1 MNFLKRVLSTVV
13 GMGVFIGLF
22 FFILVLIGAAIGGGS
37 DDKVTIEDNSVLA
50 LNLDEEMPDYAGKF
64 DYGELNELFKGN
76 KKYNGLFNVINA
88 IKYAATDDKI
98 KGISIKN
105 NNLSAGMAQTKALR
119 DALLDFKKSGK
130 FILAYG
136 DVIGQKD
143 YYLNSVADSIYLNPV
158 GALDFKGLATE
169 ILYYKDFQDKYGIK
183 MEVIR
188 HGKYK
193 SAVEPYLAQEMSD
206 ANREQI
212 SAFLNSIWSEMKKEI
227 GASRNITTAQLDTIA
242 DNLLARNAK
251 KAVDSKLIDKL
262 IYIDEFNDIIKN
274 KLGVASDE
282 DYESIGIYDYAEHTA
297 KKNRSKQIK
306 IKDKIAVIYAQGQIM
321 YGEGDEKTIGQG
333 VINKALKEAREDDK
347 VKAIVLRVNS
357 PGGSALASE
366 LIWREIELTKA
377 VKPVIVSM
385 GNLAA
390 SGGYYIACNAT
401 TIIAE
406 PSTITGS
413 IGVFGTLPNAHE
425 FMNDIGINA
434 EQVTTNKNSIDYSFF
449 EPMKDEQRAIIKE
462 GVVDIYELFTNR
474 VATGRGMT
482 QEAVHEIAQGRV
494 WTGVDAL
501 NIGLVDEL
509 GGLDLALTRAA
520 EAAELDEYKI
530 KELPIYKKDFEKMF
544 ESFGLIKT
552 KEDYLKEELGIH
564 NYRILMKMKSITQMQ
579 GTQML
584 LPYDIEIK

>member
-13 GMGVFIGLF
+13 GIGVFLGLCF
-22 FFILVLIGAAIGGGS
+22 FFLMIIGAAIGGGN
-37 DDKVTIEDNSVLA
+37 DNKITINDNSVLA
-50 LNLDEEMPDYAGKF
+50 LNLDEDMPDYSGKF

-76 KKYNGLFNVINA
+76 KKYNGLFNVIDA
-88 IKYAATDDKI
+88 IKHAATDDNI
-98 KGISIKN
+98 KGISIEN
-105 NNLSAGMAQTKALR
+105 NNLKAGMAQTKALR

-143 YYLNSVADSIYLNPV
+143 YYLNSVADAVYLNPV

-169 ILYYKDFQDKYGIK
+169 ILYYKDFQEKYGVK

-212 SAFLNSIWSEMKKEI
+212 SVFLNSIWTEMKKEI
-227 GASRNITTAQLDTIA
+227 GASRNVPTQQLDSIA

-262 IYIDEFNDIIKN
+262 IYIDEFKNIIKE
-274 KLGVASDE
+274 KLEISEDE
-282 DYESIGIYDYAEHTA
+282 EYETVEIYDYAEHTS
-297 KKNRSKQIK
+297 KKNKTKQFK

-333 VINKALKEAREDDK
+333 VINKSLKEAREDDNI
-347 VKAIVLRVNS
+347 KAIVLRVNS

-401 TIIAE
+401 KVIAE

-449 EPMKDEQRAIIKE
+449 EPMKDDQRAIIKE

-494 WTGVDAL
+494 WTGADAL

-520 EAAELDEYKI
+520 EAAELEQYKI
-530 KELPIYKKDFEKMF
+530 KELPIYEKDFEKMF
-544 ESFGLIKT
+544 ESFGLVKT
-552 KEDYLKEELGIH
+552 KEEFLKEELGIH
-564 NYRILMKMKSITQMQ
+564 NYRILTKMKNITKMQ

>member
-1 MNFLKRVLSTVV
+1 MNFLKRVLSTIV
-13 GMGVFIGLF
+13 GIGIF
-22 FFILVLIGAAIGGGS
+22 FGLCFFLLVIIGAAIGGS
-37 DDKVTIEDNSVLA
+37 DDDKITVEPNSVLA
-50 LNLDEEMPDYAGKF
+50 LNLDDDMPDYAGKF

-76 KKYNGLFNVINA
+76 KKYNGLFNIIDA
-88 IKYAATDDKI
+88 ISYAATDDNI
-98 KGISIKN
+98 KGISIEN
-105 NNLSAGMAQTKALR
+105 NTLSAGMAQTKALR

-130 FILAYG
+130 FIVAYG
-136 DVIGQKD
+136 DIIGQKD
-143 YYLNSVADSIYLNPV
+143 YYLNSVADEIYLNPV

-169 ILYYKDFQDKYGIK
+169 ILYYKNFQDKYGLK

-193 SAVEPYLAQEMSD
+193 SAVEPYLAQEMSE

-212 SAFLNSIWSEMKKEI
+212 SVFLNSIWKEMKHEI
-227 GASRNITTAQLDTIA
+227 GASRHIEVAQLDTIA

-251 KAVDSKLIDKL
+251 MAVASKLIDKL
-262 IYIDEFNDIIKN
+262 IYVDEFNAIIKD
-274 KLGVASDE
+274 KLGLSDND
-282 DYESIGIYDYAEHTA
+282 DYEEIGIYDYAKHTSG
-297 KKNRSKQIK
+297 KNRSKQFK
-306 IKDKIAVIYAQGQIM
+306 IKDNIAVIYAQGQIM
-321 YGEGDEKTIGQG
+321 YGEGDEKQIGQG
-333 VINKALKEAREDDK
+333 VINKALKVAREDDQ

-390 SGGYYIACNAT
+390 SGGYYIACNADK
-401 TIIAE
+401 IIAE

-413 IGVFGTLPNAHE
+413 IGVFGTLPNAHD

-434 EQVTTNKNSIDYSFF
+434 EQVTTNKNSVDYSVF
-449 EPMKDEQRAIIKE
+449 EPMTEDQRTYIKE
-462 GVVDIYELFTNR
+462 GVVDIYNLFTNR

-482 QEAVHEIAQGRV
+482 QAAVHDIAQGRV
-494 WTGVDAL
+494 WTGADAL

-509 GGLDLALTRAA
+509 GGLDIALQRAA
-520 EAAELDEYKI
+520 EAAKLETYKI
-530 KELPIYKKDFEKMF
+530 KELPVYDKDFEKMI
-544 ESFGLIKT
+544 ESFGLFQT
-552 KEDYLKEELGIH
+552 KEDILKDQLGDY
-564 NYRILMKMKSITQMQ
+564 NYRILSKMKTITQME

-584 LPYDIEIK
+584 LPYTIEIN

>member
-1 MNFLKRVLSTVV
+1 MNFLKRVLSTIV
-13 GMGVFIGLF
+13 GIGVFFGLF
-22 FFILVLIGAAIGGGS
+22 FFLLILIGAAIGGG
-37 DDKVTIEDNSVLA
+37 DKDKITVEKNSVLA
-50 LNLDEEMPDYAGKF
+50 LNLDEDMPDYAGKF

-76 KKYNGLFNVINA
+76 KKYNGLFNVIDA
-88 IKYAATDDKI
+88 INYAATDDNI
-98 KGISIKN
+98 KGISIEN
-105 NNLSAGMAQTKALR
+105 NSLSAGMAQTKALR
-119 DALLDFKKSGK
+119 DALLEFKKSGK
-130 FILAYG
+130 FIVAYG
-136 DVIGQKD
+136 DIIGQKD
-143 YYLNSVADSIYLNPV
+143 YYLNSVADEIYLNPV

-169 ILYYKDFQDKYGIK
+169 ILYYKDFQDKYGLK

-212 SAFLNSIWSEMKKEI
+212 SVFLNSIWNEMKKEI
-227 GASRNITTAQLDTIA
+227 SASRQIDVAQLDTIA
-242 DNLLARNAK
+242 DNLLARNSK
-251 KAVDSKLIDKL
+251 MAVNSKLIDKL
-262 IYIDEFNDIIKN
+262 IYVDEFDAIIKN
-274 KLGVASDE
+274 KLGVDAND
-282 DYESIGIYDYAEHTA
+282 DYEEIGIYDYAKHTA
-297 KKNRSKQIK
+297 GKNRSKQLK

-321 YGEGDEKTIGQG
+321 YGEGDEKQIGQG
-333 VINKALKEAREDDK
+333 VINKALKNAREDDK

-377 VKPVIVSM
+377 IKPVIVSM

-390 SGGYYIACNAT
+390 SGGYYIACNANK
-401 TIIAE
+401 IIAE

-434 EQVTTNKNSIDYSFF
+434 EQVTTNKNSVDYSIF
-449 EPMKDEQRAIIKE
+449 EPMTSEQRAFIKE

-494 WTGVDAL
+494 WTGADAL

-509 GGLDLALTRAA
+509 GGLDVALQHAA
-520 EAAELDEYKI
+520 QAAKLDSYKI
-530 KELPIYKKDFEKMF
+530 KELPIYDKDFEKMI
-544 ESFGLIKT
+544 ESFGLFQT
-552 KEDYLKEELGIH
+552 KEELLKAELGDY
-564 NYRILMKMKSITQMQ
+564 NYRILNKMKTITQME

-584 LPYDIEIK
+584 LPYEIEIK